1 MKKYLIGLC
10 AIVLVIGS
18 AFVVA
23 QTKTTTPVQN
33 NFYRYTGPS
42 VDPATNLAPYQIEAN
57 WTNSSSEENA
67 CSGGDFPCKVEVNQS
82 SIHAY
87 VSTISTA
94 SDVTDV
100 TIATKE

>member
-10 AIVLVIGS
+10 AAVLVIGS
-18 AFVVA
+18 AFAV
-23 QTKTTTPVQN
+23 THSKTTQPVQS

-42 VDPATNLAPYQIEAN
+42 VDPATNLAPYQNEAN
-57 WTNSSSEENA
+57 WVNSSSGDPS
-67 CSGGDFPCKVEVNQS
+67 CGGGSIPCKVEVNQP

-94 SDVTDV
+94 TDVTDV
-100 TIATKE
+100 TIANKN